1 MADYI
6 FDTEAFIQKNLSFS
20 DASGGNTGGFLVQL
34 FDYRTDTVEP
44 DPSNP
49 FYFHESVTEYKI
61 LKSRFFMDQW
71 GGLAKLPVLYHQAVV
86 SGETAGGVPK
96 SEYVDAP
103 LYYRAHLYHGVDAN
117 SLSPFPD
124 IAKPQGAPYDGT
136 FSINNFF
143 FHYPSGI
150 VDGAAS
156 SQAHVVAKT
165 DTSAEN
171 LQKFT
176 DYRNIIHNPV
186 EISNVTL
193 PVDHKIFM
201 ALTVNDN
208 ESSVHEYM
216 TSAFNALHP
225 TFSANMEVQLVAG
238 QSIAGMQR
246 TIELTNDEV
255 ARKGTGSNVDATS
268 PFCVFSLSYLPT
280 LGGRTQ
286 VLNGTVTLGSS
297 DSTNPNALKP
307 NQKLELYKNEEWHHT
322 VDQDFGKGV
331 ERVRGGKGR
340 LTLSQAHIYPFTDS
354 DSSENVFDLIRE
366 FPVENSWSPQKLKFS
381 LQTSAYGDQGVVLSS
396 ILASSMPPIIF
407 NKLESYDPITL
418 DPQLEQN
425 FGADLQY
432 HGDILTLVLRET
444 DLTGDEEMVV
454 GYSFVGTFY
463 KDLPSDI
470 YKAGQWW
477 SWDNDPTSGG
487 AYVSIPTGLR
497 KGNNQKGRAAT
508 EEELDFY
515 YGEDVSDFDLE
526 DFNLSGSTG
535 GY

>member
-1 MADYI
+1 MADFI

-20 DASGGNTGGFLVQL
+20 DASGGDSEGFLVQL
-34 FDYRTDTVEP
+34 FDYAADTLEP

-49 FYFHESVTEYKI
+49 FYFHHSVTEYKI

-71 GGLAKLPVLYHQAVV
+71 GGLAKLPVLYHHAMV
-86 SGETAGGVPK
+86 SGEGAGGSTK
-96 SEYVDAP
+96 LEHVDAP

-124 IAKPQGAPYDGT
+124 VAKPQGAPYDGT

-171 LQKFT
+171 PQKFT

-186 EISNVTL
+186 EMSNITL
-193 PVDHKIFM
+193 PVDHKIYM

-208 ESSVHEYM
+208 EATVQDYM
-216 TSAFNALHP
+216 LSAFNALHP
-225 TFSANMEVQLVAG
+225 TFSSNMEVQLVA
-238 QSIAGMQR
+238 SHSTAGMQR
-246 TIELTNDEV
+246 TIELTNEEV
-255 ARKGTGSNVDATS
+255 GRQGTGSNVHPKS
-268 PFCVFSLSYLPT
+268 PFCVFSLSYLPAW
-280 LGGRTQ
+280 GGRTQ
-286 VLNGTVTLGSS
+286 AINGTITLGSS
-297 DSTNPNALKP
+297 ESSNSKVLKP
-307 NQKLELYKNEEWHHT
+307 NQKLPLYQNQEWHHT
-322 VDQDFGKGV
+322 IDQDFGEGM

-340 LTLSQAHIYPFTDS
+340 LALSQVTIYPFTDS
-354 DSSENVFDLIRE
+354 DSAENVFDLIRE
-366 FPVENSWSPQKLKFS
+366 FPVEDSWSPQKLKFS
-381 LQTSAYGDQGVVLSS
+381 LQTSAFGDQGVVISS
-396 ILASSMPPIIF
+396 ILASTMPPIIF

-418 DPQLEQN
+418 DPQLEKNLDGNLEYQ
-425 FGADLQY
+425 
-432 HGDILTLVLRET
+432 GDILSLVFRET
-444 DLTGDEEMVV
+444 DLTGDQEMVI

-463 KDLPSDI
+463 KDLPGDI

-477 SWDNDPTSGG
+477 RWDNHPQSGG
-487 AYVSIPTGLR
+487 FYSPIPKGLHGSAN
-497 KGNNQKGRAAT
+497 KAAAT
-508 EEELDFY
+508 ENELNFH

-526 DFNLSGSTG
+526 DLSLSGTNG